1 GRFLFMVFLLFFS
14 KDFVPD
20 LGKNLEKDMAHD
32 KGEYSE
38 EEQDK
43 SFLEVVRYGVVFTAC
58 YSPVLPRHGRG
69 RVIPFLYG
77 MRFMAADTGRD
88 SRMTERVFLAVK
100 ALIISFDYRGAKVI
114 FFREVFVFMA
124 IPASFD
130 NVLPV
135 DHRG

>member
-1 GRFLFMVFLLFFS
+1 
-14 KDFVPD
+14 
-20 LGKNLEKDMAHD
+20 MAHD

-43 SFLEVVRYGVVFTAC
+43 SFLEVVRYRVVFTEWFMRNGGNKLPRCAWMAFAAR

-77 MRFMAADTGRD
+77 MRFMAAHTGRD

-114 FFREVFVFMA
+114 FFCELFLFVA
-124 IPASFD
+124 IPAVFD